1 MPQDDRTEMWA
12 RQIYGL
18 LMISDQQEKT
28 YWSAWGEYEKNNS
41 ILIIGNKEVYMSSK
55 KHWQTEQLSNH
66 CMSYLEVDINFV
78 LKQLWSLF
86 LRLVIASYYFLYG
99 YNY

>member
-55 KHWQTEQLSNH
+55 KTLTKSTAFEPLYELS
-66 CMSYLEVDINFV
+66 
-78 LKQLWSLF
+78 
-86 LRLVIASYYFLYG
+86 
-99 YNY
+99 